1 MISETLL
8 RALQERM
15 RKLTDASSAY
25 AAQDAELR
33 ASLERAKLN
42 DAAEPA
48 QEAAAVEESR
58 QLTEQIHALRDH
70 VNDLIHNNADAV
82 LVAGLKE
89 EVSELESKR
98 EGVEQRLEELRSR
111 RHQALDHAMRK
122 LESAEQ
128 RRRHIVQEA
137 MLLRVHIEK
146 LVHG

>member
-25 AAQDAELR
+25 AVQDTELR
-33 ASLERAKLN
+33 ASLERAKLP
-42 DAAEPA
+42 DAEEPA
-48 QEAAAVEESR
+48 QEAAAVEESK
-58 QLTEQIHALRDH
+58 QLSDQIHALRDH
-70 VNDLIHNNADAV
+70 VDDLIRNNTDAL
-82 LVAGLKE
+82 LVAGVKE
-89 EVSELESKR
+89 EVSDLESNR
-98 EGVEQRLEELRSR
+98 AGVEQRLEELRSQ
-111 RHQALDHAMRK
+111 RHQTLEHAMRK

-137 MLLRVHIEK
+137 MLLRMHIER

>member
-1 MISETLL
+1 
-8 RALQERM
+8 M
-15 RKLTDASSAY
+15 R
-25 AAQDAELR
+25 
-33 ASLERAKLN
+33 
-42 DAAEPA
+42 
-48 QEAAAVEESR
+48 
-58 QLTEQIHALRDH
+58 
-70 VNDLIHNNADAV
+70 NNADAV

-111 RHQALDHAMRK
+111 RHQAFDHAMRK

>member
-42 DAAEPA
+42 DAAEPG

-58 QLTEQIHALRDH
+58 QLTEQIHALRDY

-82 LVAGLKE
+82 LLAGLKE